1 MDRRR
6 NLLKIAAL
14 RSEREQQVG
23 VNCTKGYL
31 QLQSAGLLFE
41 GPRTL
46 ECLFRYI
53 PSDKMQV
60 IAGFGISMIEI
71 YALTTNQLRVY
82 CGGGNATVDI
92 VPGDSYL
99 VDVAYDG
106 TTAICYLNGA
116 EAARFPVTGYKITD
130 LFRAGS
136 NTYIP
141 KGSLV
146 FCRHYNYALS
156 AEEVAAHYNGGDPAG
171 YVVPLADKYRWE
183 ASESNIGN
191 IRFYPNNEGSGV
203 TSYLEDNA
211 NGFTG
216 RYAHII
222 WGSSGLL
229 SVYSYQFMGHPVG
242 CVVEAKFKYRSNAPV
257 RVLAD
262 NSSLPINME
271 DAADATIVYRTTGT
285 NISGFSVTVPNADAN
300 SWVEIQPVSLRT
312 LGCIAE
318 YLPQNLKNIEIKDMG
333 FTPKT
338 FEFDMDSPYY
348 QRVLESGELESGR
361 KYRVDYVVEEWDIAP
376 AVIGSCGISCGV
388 LSTVGTQYWPN
399 LSAAKLGENQHVVVD
414 TKETGTPY
422 MFVYASN
429 PSDTYTSRR
438 LKVTVHSVKMLG
450 CVAEYLPQN
459 LVGSPHDDPIEIVGK
474 NSYTWT
480 GADAPVS
487 FDIKINRVLS
497 VGGAFRITGSV
508 SNYKSGT
515 PYLNLG
521 HNSIAYLPKDNSPF
535 TLVVT
540 LKGGSSTLLPYI
552 YIYGGSSS
560 EDKQLTITVDSIEPV
575 PGVATSWLDS
585 AKQLPLNDE
594 YLPPLLQSDG
604 GYDLTANRAPEIIIK

>member
-6 NLLKIAAL
+6 SLLKIAAL

-60 IAGFGISMIEI
+60 IAGFGIPMIEI
-71 YALTTNQLRVY
+71 HALTTNQLRVY

-130 LFRAGS
+130 LFKSGS

-141 KGSLV
+141 QGSLV
-146 FCRHYNYALS
+146 FCRHYNYAIS
-156 AEEVAAHYNGGDPAG
+156 AEEVAALYNDGDPSG
-171 YVVPLADKYRWE
+171 YVLPGTMKDLTPVE
-183 ASESNIGN
+183 IIGEN
-191 IRFYPNNEGSGV
+191 SHTWTGV
-203 TSYLEDNA
+203 DDP
-211 NGFTG
+211 
-216 RYAHII
+216 
-222 WGSSGLL
+222 
-229 SVYSYQFMGHPVG
+229 VYSYAVRCSRYFKIGELCKMRVTISDY
-242 CVVEAKFKYRSNAPV
+242 EAGGSPFFKIST
-257 RVLAD
+257 AD
-262 NSSLPINME
+262 TSIL
-271 DAADATIVYRTTGT
+271 
-285 NISGFSVTVPNADAN
+285 SGFNGNGTY
-300 SWVEIQPVSLRT
+300 EL
-312 LGCIAE
+312 
-318 YLPQNLKNIEIKDMG
+318 YLQVK
-333 FTPKT
+333 
-338 FEFDMDSPYY
+338 
-348 QRVLESGELESGR
+348 
-361 KYRVDYVVEEWDIAP
+361 
-376 AVIGSCGISCGV
+376 
-388 LSTVGTQYWPN
+388 
-399 LSAAKLGENQHVVVD
+399 
-414 TKETGTPY
+414 GTPY
-422 MFVYASN
+422 QSVFVYAGSTGT
-429 PSDTYTSRR
+429 DRR
-438 LKVTVHSVKMLG
+438 ITITVDSIEPVG

-540 LKGGSSTLLPYI
+540 LKGGGARLCCHI
-552 YIYGGSSS
+552 
-560 EDKQLTITVDSIEPV
+560 SISM
-575 PGVATSWLDS
+575 ADHRARTS
-585 AKQLPLNDE
+585 N
-594 YLPPLLQSDG
+594 
-604 GYDLTANRAPEIIIK
+604 